1 MDLETTTQV
10 DTAAPRYSDTE
21 NIRSVRS
28 CVNTCGYRSFSL
40 SYSGGT
46 VASPRLASPVE
57 YHCPGSGQVTRNVS
71 EAQARLQLQPVTHNV

>member
-46 VASPRLASPVE
+46 VASPRLACRVSTALV
-57 YHCPGSGQVTRNVS
+57 QVKS
-71 EAQARLQLQPVTHNV
+71 LEMCQKLKLGFSFSL